1 MFKKKRSDES
11 EIMSDNAVIHKGAKR
26 LAVLFA
32 VMAWLLFLAGVVATI
47 IPWLD
52 ITFSLSIEDGALGGL
67 ILAGCALVVSAVSCV
82 ISLLVTIARNS
93 EDSIALLDSTLGSY
107 NLE

>member
-1 MFKKKRSDES
+1 MKKARTDES
-11 EIMSDNAVIHKGAKR
+11 ELMSGYIVIHKGAKH
-26 LAVLFA
+26 LAVLF
-32 VMAWLLFLAGVVATI
+32 VLIAWLLFLAGVVSTI

-52 ITFSLSIEDGALGGL
+52 ISFSLSIEAGF
-67 ILAGCALVVSAVSCV
+67 LAGLVLIGSALLVGAVSCV

-93 EDSIALLDSTLGSY
+93 EDSIALLESTLGSY